1 MSRSARRRG
10 QAVTEVSL
18 GLLLLVPVLLGA
30 IYLAEASIFRLEATE
45 AATEPLWDATA
56 YQQNS
61 YTGAF
66 DRTPGAAGAASG
78 NANARMRSRT
88 MVFTRAD
95 PARVSCTIGGTP
107 LGLSISST
115 SNVYADNGGMSC
127 TSRLTVDPKGLTRF
141 LLDQGGRDSF
151 FKEPL
156 ANMQRQ
162 FDFCQTEKCL
172 PFQMAIGDWGLTNRN
187 QEDAECALTMS
198 GCANQGFFDF
208 SQRVYERYRTGGGT
222 RGRQYLRFVEGMV
235 GTPPNGLT
243 NLLDFQMSFR
253 GEESNFTQRVP
264 VSEGEPEWK
273 TSPGSVGA
281 WAASYG
287 GRTPR
292 FLGLP

>member
-1 MSRSARRRG
+1 MRRAAHRRG
-10 QAVTEVSL
+10 QAITEVSL

-30 IYLAEASIFRLEATE
+30 IFLAEASIFRLEATE

-56 YQQNS
+56 QQQNS

-66 DRTPGAAGAASG
+66 DRTGAAAGIAS
-78 NANARMRSRT
+78 NQANARMRSRT

-95 PARVSCTIGGTP
+95 AARVTCTTGGTP
-107 LGLSISST
+107 LGLSISAT

-127 TSRLTVDPKGLTRF
+127 TSRLLVDPRGLTRF
-141 LLDQGGRDSF
+141 FLDQGGSGSF

-172 PFQMAIGDWGLTNRN
+172 PFQMAIGDWGLTNRT
-187 QEDAECALTMS
+187 QEDQECALTMS

-222 RGRQYLRFVEGMV
+222 RGRQYQRFVEGMV
-235 GTPPNGLT
+235 VVPPNGIT

-273 TSPGSVGA
+273 TSPGGVGT
-281 WAASYG
+281 WAASYA
-287 GRTPR
+287 GRSQR

>member
-1 MSRSARRRG
+1 M
-10 QAVTEVSL
+10 TEVAL

-45 AATEPLWDATA
+45 AVTEPLWDATG
-56 YQQNS
+56 YQQSS
-61 YTGAF
+61 YSGAF
-66 DRTPGAAGAASG
+66 DRTPGAAGTASG

-95 PARVSCTIGGTP
+95 PARVRCTIGGTP
-107 LGLSISST
+107 LGLSITAT

-127 TSRLTVDPKGLTRF
+127 TSQLVVDPRGMTRF
-141 LLDQGGRDSF
+141 LLDQVGRGAM

-162 FDFCQTEKCL
+162 FDFCQNEECR
-172 PFQMAIGDWGLTNRN
+172 PFQMAIGDWGLTNRT
-187 QEDAECALTMS
+187 QEDQECALTMS

-208 SQRVYERYRTGGGT
+208 SQRIYERYRTGGGT
-222 RGRQYLRFVEGMV
+222 RGRQYQRFVEGMV
-235 GTPPNGLT
+235 VVPPNGLT
-243 NLLDFQMSFR
+243 NMLDFQMSFR

-273 TSPGSVGA
+273 TSPGGVGT
-281 WAASYG
+281 WAASYA
-287 GRTPR
+287 GRSPR